1 MRMPKRK
8 DKKMTRKDQLK
19 NIVETYRADRLAHK
33 SALEQIK
40 KNPLFSDEGKR
51 VEIEALKA
59 VWEKARSKYQGDI
72 NKFFESWK
80 IERKPNDDVAY
91 QLKLNNLL
99 QSFQLIGNSLSV
111 DEVKQYAIP
120 FADDELAI
128 KTLSA
133 ALKDPVKSVAV
144 ETLDTTGKE
153 QETRKELHEYYAVT
167 MLDTEQLDIVV
178 NFLMLGQINYDQR
191 YDNNLSVIA

>member
-1 MRMPKRK
+1 
-8 DKKMTRKDQLK
+8 MTRKDQLK

-99 QSFQLIGNSLSV
+99 QSFQLVGNSLSV
-111 DEVKQYAIP
+111 DEVKQYAMP

-133 ALKDPVKSVAV
+133 D
-144 ETLDTTGKE
+144 
-153 QETRKELHEYYAVT
+153 
-167 MLDTEQLDIVV
+167 
-178 NFLMLGQINYDQR
+178 
-191 YDNNLSVIA
+191 